1 MTSVLL
7 VDWLGRGGIAQSTEA
22 WKIELDRAA
31 IGCAI
36 VTRPGRELPPTV
48 SVRSARSRVV
58 QHHQVVRA
66 AVRAI
71 RELQPRVVV
80 IQNHTIPPLEVAVD
94 RAARR
99 VGAAV
104 VRIVHDHVLH
114 SRSSGSQLGLR
125 RAISRAD
132 VIVAHSQ
139 FVATE
144 VKSAS
149 GREVRVLPLPLYLGI
164 TADMHDLPAELKHS
178 GPLALQFGVVKRAYK
193 GTDIVLELARKGL
206 NPWNF
211 AVIGSGAPA
220 SDGIVSI
227 DRYLRSSELAAAISL
242 SDVSLFPYRKA
253 TQSGGVLLAQ
263 MLGSVPIATAVGGLP
278 EQIRDGV
285 TGRLLA
291 PDASIDIWGEAVLD
305 VSGQERRHQ
314 MAATARAQVEANH
327 EEFRSDA
334 IALLKGLG
342 A

>member
-22 WKIELDRAA
+22 WKIELERAA
-31 IGCAI
+31 ISCAI
-36 VTRPGRELPPTV
+36 VTRPGRELPTTV
-48 SVRSARSRVV
+48 SVGSARSRLG

-71 RELQPRVVV
+71 RVMEPRVVV

-94 RAARR
+94 RAARH

-125 RAISRAD
+125 RAVERAD

-144 VKSAS
+144 LESTS
-149 GREVRVLPLPLYLGI
+149 GREVGVLPLPLYLGI
-164 TADMHDLPAELKHS
+164 ASDIHDLPEELEHS
-178 GPLALQFGVVKRAYK
+178 DPLALQFGVVKRAYK
-193 GTDIVLELARKGL
+193 GTEVVLELAREGL
-206 NPWNF
+206 DPWKF

-220 SDGIVSI
+220 ADGVVSI
-227 DRYLRSSELAAAISL
+227 NRYLESSELAAAISV

-263 MLGSVPIATAVGGLP
+263 MFGSVPIATAVGGLP
-278 EQIRDGV
+278 EQIHDGV

-291 PDASIDIWGEAVLD
+291 LDASIDDWRHVLLE
-305 VSGQERRHQ
+305 VAEQGCRQQ
-314 MAATARAQVEANH
+314 LAAAARAQVEANH
-327 EEFRSDA
+327 NEFRNKA
-334 IALLKGLG
+334 TVLLRGLG